1 MKHVNKLLAALAFTA
16 IASVASADSLFSQS
30 TAKDVSVISEK
41 VDRFE
46 VGDII
51 TVIVRETLN
60 ATTSAGTNTKKE
72 SEVASTAPAAA
83 NPFLVGQ
90 KPDGNNILNPGEL
103 PNWDIEAENET
114 KNTGDTRRR
123 NTLTTSITCTV
134 VEVFPNGN
142 LKIAGDK
149 KVTVNRDD
157 SMISVTGI
165 IRSKDITAENTI
177 QSTQVAVLSR
187 TPRLVEGVA
196 QHEIHHDSGPDGMEC
211 RHGRQRG
218 DGHPRFV

>member
-1 MKHVNKLLAALAFTA
+1 MKHVSKLLAAVVFAALA
-16 IASVASADSLFSQS
+16 SGASADSLFSQT
-30 TAKDVSVISEK
+30 TAKDASVISEK
-41 VDRFE
+41 LDRFE

-51 TVIVRETLN
+51 TVIVRETLD

-72 SEVASTAPAAA
+72 SDVKAGAAAAA
-83 NPFLVGQ
+83 NPFLVGE

-103 PNWDIEAENET
+103 PNWDIQSENET

-149 KVTVNRDD
+149 QVTVNRDD
-157 SMISVTGI
+157 SMVSVGGI

-177 QSTQVAVLSR
+177 QSTQVADATVTVKGKGPLWNNQRRGLVTRVLDWFS
-187 TPRLVEGVA
+187 P
-196 QHEIHHDSGPDGMEC
+196 
-211 RHGRQRG
+211 
-218 DGHPRFV
+218 F

>member
-1 MKHVNKLLAALAFTA
+1 MKNAHRILAVIVFAALA
-16 IASVASADSLFSQS
+16 SGASADSLFSQT

-51 TVIVRETLN
+51 TVIVRENLD

-72 SEVASTAPAAA
+72 SEVTSTAPPAS
-83 NPFLVGQ
+83 NPFLVGE
-90 KPDGNNILNPGEL
+90 KPEGNNILNPGEL

-134 VEVFPNGN
+134 VEVFANGN
-142 LKIAGDK
+142 LKIAGEK
-149 KVTVNRDD
+149 QVTVNRDD
-157 SMISVTGI
+157 SMVAVAGI
-165 IRSKDITAENTI
+165 IRSKDISAENTI
-177 QSTQVAVLSR
+177 LSTQVADASVTVKGKGPLWNNQRRGLVTRVLDWFS
-187 TPRLVEGVA
+187 P
-196 QHEIHHDSGPDGMEC
+196 
-211 RHGRQRG
+211 
-218 DGHPRFV
+218 F

>member
-1 MKHVNKLLAALAFTA
+1 MKRNTKLMTALLLAALATGA
-16 IASVASADSLFSQS
+16 PADSLFSQQS
-30 TAKDVSVISEK
+30 AKDATTVSEK
-41 VDRFE
+41 LDRFE

-72 SEVASTAPAAA
+72 SDVKADAAAAA
-83 NPFLVGQ
+83 NPFLVAE

-103 PNWDIEAENET
+103 PNWDIQSENET

-142 LKIAGDK
+142 LKISGEK
-149 KVTVNRDD
+149 QVTVNRDD
-157 SMISVTGI
+157 SMVAVSGI
-165 IRSKDITAENTI
+165 IRTKDITAQNTI
-177 QSTQVAVLSR
+177 QSTQVADASVIVKGKGPLWNNQRRGIVTRVLDWFS
-187 TPRLVEGVA
+187 P
-196 QHEIHHDSGPDGMEC
+196 
-211 RHGRQRG
+211 
-218 DGHPRFV
+218 F